1 MPCDEG
7 IRSEQGGCLV
17 SDDGDNH
24 GGGLGVSGRGRPH
37 QVVGTCRVDG
47 RWRQSRSAKE
57 KPGMWGAASRP
68 GQEGRACGVRG
79 EGPTHGVEGARRR
92 AGADSCVLGKPG
104 GLSLPGCVCRRE

>member
-7 IRSEQGGCLV
+7 IWSEQGGCLV

-68 GQEGRACGVRG
+68 GQEGRAPPTVWRERG
-79 EGPTHGVEGARRR
+79 EEPELTAVFWENQEALAFRDVC
-92 AGADSCVLGKPG
+92 AEENDPG
-104 GLSLPGCVCRRE
+104 TV